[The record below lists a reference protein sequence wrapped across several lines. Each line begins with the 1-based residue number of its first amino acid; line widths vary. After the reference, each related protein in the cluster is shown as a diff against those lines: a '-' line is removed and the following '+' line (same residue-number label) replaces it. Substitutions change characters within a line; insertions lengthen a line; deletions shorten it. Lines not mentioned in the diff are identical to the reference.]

1 MDELRKQ
8 NKQLSRNR
16 NLLWKR
22 HVEKFSEWLREKIPI
37 DGDFSKEEDAH
48 DFSED
53 DDIVPNSYS
62 RGNREN
68 PSSNESHKS
77 KKTGG
82 STKSKSFKKVDKRS
96 RTKRNS
102 SHDLSDKDLDD
113 EDYCNDEDGSKT
125 TTNRAKFK
133 GPLTEKESEGDSSD
147 EGDAIDSDAELE
159 SSNPSSKESHLSSKT
174 LGGEN
179 SEQFSSHLGNIASQM
194 VPLTFSDWRVIKKGY
209 KDLYWQSVL
218 QKFILDEGRRTY
230 ALQQIGRLWRA
241 HKSRLRGKIR
251 VYRKK
256 KKDIARLQPEDC
268 DDAKWEMFVKQMSK
282 RKFILKS
289 QKFQEIRE
297 KQDLPHTC
305 SRQGYARLEFQMQK
319 ESLNPSSITRVDVW
333 CKGHTKKNGKPSNS
347 RVGER
352 MDESQQVV
360 TEQVIQSTIA
370 PITSLSQVK
379 AQSHSLVVW
388 GNRNGWGFPFAFAKE
403 QKVSRYP

>member
-1 MDELRKQ
+1 MSKAESVKGATT
-8 NKQLSRNR
+8 
-16 NLLWKR
+16 KR
-22 HVEKFSEWLREKIPI
+22 SKMGKMPI
-37 DGDFSKEEDAH
+37 RDTNDSDSTNGDFSKEEDAH

-77 KKTGG
+77 KKTRG

-133 GPLTEKESEGDSSD
+133 GPLTEEESEGDSSD

-159 SSNPSSKESHLSSKT
+159 SSNPSSKESHLSSKA
-174 LGGEN
+174 LRG
-179 SEQFSSHLGNIASQM
+179 SRRS
-194 VPLTFSDWRVIKKGY
+194 K
-209 KDLYWQSVL
+209 
-218 QKFILDEGRRTY
+218 QKFILDEGCRTY

-268 DDAKWEMFVKQMSK
+268 DDAEWEMFVKQMSK
-282 RKFILKS
+282 RKFIMKS
-289 QKFQEIRE
+289 QKFQEMRE

-319 ESLNPSSITRVDVW
+319 ESPNPSYITRVDVW

-360 TEQVIQSTIA
+360 TEQEQVIQSTIA
-370 PITSLSQVK
+370 PITSLLQVK
-379 AQSHSLVVW
+379 AQSHSLVVL
-388 GNRNGWGFPFAFAKE
+388 GNLENGGAFPPLPRNK
-403 QKVSRYP
+403 KYPDTPDTRCFLA